1 MNPPATQKSTAY
13 TEFPA
18 PINNGIRGKP
28 SPALLKKKKKHGKLT
43 HDNPQAASTCTS
55 ASSNPTPP
63 KSNTPPSS
71 GSASA
76 ANVTYPP
83 PSQFPVSPHPFTNTP
98 LPHTVPELRIY
109 QLWDRPIGPH
119 YTGMFEVNLFT
130 PEQFGAFIP
139 WLVIWR
145 GPLSALL
152 HPNTGE
158 DVRDHSQRATWL
170 GQAFPINLGP
180 LRRFVEAKEKKEG
193 EEKAKA

>member
-28 SPALLKKKKKHGKLT
+28 SPALLKKKKT
-43 HDNPQAASTCTS
+43 REANPRKPPGGFDVHIYFLQSD
-55 ASSNPTPP
+55 PTQVQYATELWERIRRECNL
-63 KSNTPPSS
+63 S
-71 GSASA
+71 
-76 ANVTYPP
+76 P